1 MNVLDRR
8 MLVVVPLLVTSGLAG
23 CGAKTGLTVPDV
35 PMDAPIPMDAPD
47 SPDTPP
53 VCMPGEF
60 PLTPT
65 TADVVFVLDRSGSM
79 QLTLDGLE
87 GFPPDQWRWR
97 VLRDA
102 LDGAF
107 ATLSDR
113 VRVGAKFFPDV
124 ITEFPTPAD
133 VACRSS
139 AGIDVPISF
148 TGEART
154 IGIFDSTE
162 PVGGTPTA
170 MALAE
175 ASAALR
181 MAANP
186 RRFIVLA
193 TDGGPNCN
201 ADSSTIDPDTCICTS
216 LPDVCRTPPEGIF
229 SCLDD
234 DRAVSTVAA
243 AARSGQP
250 VFVIGIDDP
259 SRPELGDVLD
269 RMAIAGERPRTTPG
283 ERSFYSVASAAELR
297 EALDTITSSISEC
310 GFVSPSV
317 PTDESTF
324 FIEIDGVR
332 IPRDGWDWVD
342 RVRGELELGEDA
354 CELGRRPG
362 ADVIAVVDDCP
373 DV

>member
-1 MNVLDRR
+1 V
-8 MLVVVPLLVTSGLAG
+8 A
-23 CGAKTGLTVPDV
+23 
-35 PMDAPIPMDAPD
+35 I
-47 SPDTPP
+47 SP
-53 VCMPGEF
+53 
-60 PLTPT
+60 
-65 TADVVFVLDRSGSM
+65 
-79 QLTLDGLE
+79 
-87 GFPPDQWRWR
+87 
-97 VLRDA
+97 
-102 LDGAF
+102 
-107 ATLSDR
+107 
-113 VRVGAKFFPDV
+113 
-124 ITEFPTPAD
+124 
-133 VACRSS
+133 
-139 AGIDVPISF
+139 
-148 TGEART
+148 TGEGRIIST
-154 IGIFDSTE
+154 FDTTE

-170 MALAE
+170 VAVAE

-181 MAANP
+181 MEGSP

-201 ADSSTIDPDTCICTS
+201 NDASAIDPDTCVCTS
-216 LPDVCRTPPEGIF
+216 LPEVCITPPEGIY

-234 DRAVSTVAA
+234 DRTVSTVAA

-259 SRPELGDVLD
+259 SRPELADVLD
-269 RMAIAGERPRTTPG
+269 RMAVAGERPRTIPG
-283 ERSFYSVASAAELR
+283 ERAFYSVASALELR

-332 IPRDGWDWVD
+332 IPRDGWEWVD
-342 RVRGELELGEDA
+342 RERGELELGEAA

-362 ADVIAVVDDCP
+362 ADVIAIVDDCP